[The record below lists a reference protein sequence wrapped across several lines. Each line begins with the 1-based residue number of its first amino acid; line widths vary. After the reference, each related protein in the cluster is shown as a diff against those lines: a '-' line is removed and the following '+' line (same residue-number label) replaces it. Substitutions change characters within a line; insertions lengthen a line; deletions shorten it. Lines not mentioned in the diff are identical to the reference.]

1 MPINRF
7 DRFTPKDYSWNT
19 PVMKL
24 PEFDAAEFDSALNQ
38 NQQQLDQLSLL
49 SEKAPKVLQTQ
60 EDLDLYN
67 SYKSDVEKGL
77 QNVTEAYTKGVNSG
91 QLAYKNFL
99 GQVRKDWGP
108 TGRATALQN
117 RYDSYQAALKS
128 TEDYFKDDASPVNKT
143 LAKKQLQDSLLKPIN
158 YDPHTGTYNQI
169 GSPELY
175 KNPDINKA
183 VDEMLKEIKANGD
196 TRFLGDE
203 NKSWWLQKITTE
215 TREPERIKLAYQ
227 ALTQQ
232 PEFASQIERDA
243 QYKALQVDPKK
254 YQQQYELNQNLAYS
268 QLDKTAAAANNSDD
282 PTKIKQ
288 WQNHL
293 RENGYNI
300 DSDGKWGKQTED
312 ATKQYLKDQKTQ
324 VNDNIKGF
332 DLNSQLKSEVNKSY
346 LGYAL
351 RGAYQKKDTD
361 LIFNQAK
368 KALMENARKLEENKI
383 NRDRLNFEYAAKDQ
397 SQILAVDGIAVQLP
411 EMQKQYQDLKKQRD
425 QYKTQTDEML
435 KKSDTF
441 KGWDLANVGQAYL
454 KWQKVQGNTEA
465 EKKANFKEM
474 LNKDGSYPFT
484 DAQVD
489 QIYQEMNVPDGAL
502 KSTLQ
507 AYNQM
512 QTEVSRFEEGQ
523 EHIASQYITTPEGAN
538 TIKLINDFRQ
548 PGEDDSQLL
557 SRALLNPEQF
567 ERNKTQASKV
577 GGISVVDFPNPAE
590 QVKQRFEGD
599 VKRQQKAGKM
609 YDWGVLGTTE
619 IYAGTKDT
627 TLKPI
632 FDMTK
637 QAIENGSG
645 NNFSTFG
652 LTGLR
657 FKDNKGE
664 ELPEGEAKKV
674 NQVAVTKDSNGN
686 PILKVGVTV
695 TKKDGKTKD
704 GYTEIALV
712 PGSSL
717 LQEVESGLTNAY
729 IAKMNSGE
737 KISAQG
743 ILDNLDAIHGK
754 NGFTEAA
761 IDVQVKGLK
770 FNNTFD
776 EGLMVANKTA
786 NGQIE
791 IVPIS
796 SLGWKS
802 KDLGYDENINGI
814 NYETHGILA
823 KDGSTKVANVVID
836 PNTGA
841 RVLVPSL
848 DGKSTY
854 RSASGVSKNRL
865 GTKILSQAQVQV
877 TKTKN

>member
-1 MPINRF
+1 MAINRF
-7 DRFTPKDYSWNT
+7 DKFTPKDYSWNT
-19 PVMKL
+19 PIMKL
-24 PEFDAAEFDSALNQ
+24 PEFDTVGFDSILNQ
-38 NQQQLDQLSLL
+38 NQQQLDQVSLL

-77 QNVTEAYTKGVNSG
+77 QGVTEAYTKGVNSG

-99 GQVRKDWGP
+99 GQIRKDWGP
-108 TGRATALQN
+108 TGRASALQN

-128 TEDYFKDDASPVNKT
+128 TEDYFKDDTSPVNKT
-143 LAKKQLQDSLLKPIN
+143 LAKKQLQESLLKPIN
-158 YDPHTGTYNQI
+158 YDPNTGTYNQI
-169 GSPELY
+169 GQPELY
-175 KNPDINKA
+175 KNPDVNKA
-183 VDEMLKEIKANGD
+183 IDEMLKEIKANGD

-203 NKSWWLQKITTE
+203 NKSWWIKKIQTE
-215 TREPERIKLAYQ
+215 TREPERIRLAYQ
-227 ALTQQ
+227 ALSSQ
-232 PEFASQIERDA
+232 PEFASQIDRDT

-254 YQQQYELNQNLAYS
+254 YQQQYELNQNLTIS
-268 QLDKTAAAANNSDD
+268 QLEKTVKDVQSGD

-288 WQNHL
+288 WQNQL
-293 RENGYNI
+293 REAGYNI
-300 DSDGKWGKQTED
+300 DNDGKWGSNTEK
-312 ATKQYLKDQKTQ
+312 ATQEFLAQQKSLAA
-324 VNDNIKGF
+324 DNIKNF
-332 DLNSQLKSEVNKSY
+332 DLTSHLRNEVSNSY
-346 LGYAL
+346 LNYAL
-351 RGAYQKKDTD
+351 RGAYEKRDID
-361 LIFNQAK
+361 PIFNQAK
-368 KALMENARKLEENKI
+368 KAIMENARKLEENKI

-411 EMQKQYQDLKKQRD
+411 EIQKQYQDLKKQRD

-465 EKKANFKEM
+465 EKKANFKAL
-474 LNKDGSYPFT
+474 LNQDGSYPFT

-523 EHIASQYITTPEGAN
+523 SQIASQYINTPEGKNAITN
-538 TIKLINDFRQ
+538 LRKEAPENLR
-548 PGEDDSQLL
+548 GL
-557 SRALLNPEQF
+557 SDQELVDRSISNPEMF
-567 ERNKTQASKV
+567 EIYSYDPLGASIKNTRNPAKDFQSKMGSDIKTQ
-577 GGISVVDFPNPAE
+577 
-590 QVKQRFEGD
+590 
-599 VKRQQKAGKM
+599 GKNGMM

-657 FKDNKGE
+657 FKDNKGND
-664 ELPEGEAKKV
+664 LDQGEARKV
-674 NQVAVTKDSNGN
+674 NQVAVTKDQNGN
-686 PILKVGVTV
+686 PILKIGVSV

-712 PGSSL
+712 PGSSMAR
-717 LQEVESGLTNAY
+717 EVESGLTNAY
-729 IAKMNSGE
+729 IAKMNAGE
-737 KISAQG
+737 TIAAQG
-743 ILDNLDAIHGK
+743 LLDNLDAIHGK

-776 EGLMVANKTA
+776 EGLMTINKA
-786 NGQIE
+786 GE
-791 IVPIS
+791 VVPIS

-802 KDLGYDENINGI
+802 KNLGYDENINGI
-814 NYETHGILA
+814 NYETHGIIT
-823 KDGSTKVANVVID
+823 KDGSTKVANIVID
-836 PNTGA
+836 PSTGA
-841 RVLVPSL
+841 KVLVPSL
-848 DGKSTY
+848 DGKQVYS
-854 RSASGVSKNRL
+854 SASGISKNRL
-865 GTKILSQAQVQV
+865 GTKILSQAQVEV

>member
-1 MPINRF
+1 MINKY
-7 DRFTPKDYSWNT
+7 DKAVPKDWSWKT
-19 PVMKL
+19 AVPKL
-24 PEFDAAEFDSALNQ
+24 PELNVQAFDEVLGQQQSQIDQVGLLSSKQPNVLNNKADLEVYQQYKADTEKALN
-38 NQQQLDQLSLL
+38 DIS
-49 SEKAPKVLQTQ
+49 
-60 EDLDLYN
+60 
-67 SYKSDVEKGL
+67 
-77 QNVTEAYTKGVNSG
+77 TEYTKGVTSG
-91 QLAYKNFL
+91 QLAYKNYL
-99 GQVRKDWGP
+99 NQIRKDWSPG
-108 TGRATALQN
+108 GRADALNKRSEQ
-117 RYDSYQAALKS
+117 YQAGLKAIN
-128 TEDYFKDDASPVNKT
+128 DFYKDDPSPVNKT
-143 LAKKQLQDSLLKPIN
+143 LAKKQLQDQLANPIN
-158 YDPHTGTYNQI
+158 FDPQSGKYTNIGT
-169 GSPELY
+169 PELY

-183 VDEMLKEIKANGD
+183 IDEMLKEIKANGD

-268 QLDKTAAAANNSDD
+268 QLDKMAAAANNSDD

-300 DSDGKWGKQTED
+300 DRDGKWGKQTED

-324 VNDNIKGF
+324 VDDNIKEF
-332 DLNSQLKSEVNKSY
+332 DLNSQLKNEVNKSY

-465 EKKANFKEM
+465 EKKANFKAL
-474 LNKDGSYPFT
+474 LNQDGSYPFT

-523 EHIASQYITTPEGAN
+523 EHIASQYINTPEGAN

-599 VKRQQKAGKM
+599 VKRQQKSGKM

-657 FKDNKGE
+657 FKDNKGND
-664 ELPEGEAKKV
+664 LDEGEAKKV

-686 PILKVGVTV
+686 SILKVGVTV

-717 LQEVESGLTNAY
+717 LREVESGLTNAY
-729 IAKMNSGE
+729 IAKINSGE

-776 EGLMVANKTA
+776 EGLMTVNDA
-786 NGQIE
+786 GE
-791 IVPIS
+791 VVPIS

-802 KDLGYDENINGI
+802 KNLGYDENINGI
-814 NYETHGILA
+814 NYETHGILT

-848 DGKSTY
+848 DGKPTY

>member
-1 MPINRF
+1 MINKY
-7 DRFTPKDYSWNT
+7 DKSGPPKDWSWKT
-19 PVMKL
+19 AVPKL
-24 PEFDAAEFDSALNQ
+24 PELNVQAFDEVLGQQQSQIDQVGLLSSKQPNVLNNKADLEVYQQYKADTEKALN
-38 NQQQLDQLSLL
+38 DIS
-49 SEKAPKVLQTQ
+49 
-60 EDLDLYN
+60 
-67 SYKSDVEKGL
+67 
-77 QNVTEAYTKGVNSG
+77 TEYTKGVTSG
-91 QLAYKNFL
+91 QLAYKNYL
-99 GQVRKDWGP
+99 NQIRKDWSPG
-108 TGRATALQN
+108 GRADALNKRSEQ
-117 RYDSYQAALKS
+117 YQAGLKAI
-128 TEDYFKDDASPVNKT
+128 DDFYKDDSSPVNKT
-143 LAKKQLQDSLLKPIN
+143 LAKKQLQDQLANPIN
-158 YDPHTGTYNQI
+158 FDPQSGKYTNIGT
-169 GSPELY
+169 PELY

-203 NKSWWLQKITTE
+203 NKSWWLQKISTE

-227 ALTQQ
+227 ALSQQ
-232 PEFASQIERDA
+232 PEFASQIDRDT

-254 YQQQYELNQNLAYS
+254 YQQQYELNQNLALS
-268 QLDKTAAAANNSDD
+268 QLDKLAADAGKSDD
-282 PTKIKQ
+282 PTKVKQ
-288 WQNHL
+288 WQNYL

-324 VNDNIKGF
+324 VDDNIKGF
-332 DLNSQLKSEVNKSY
+332 DLNSQLKNEVNKSY

-351 RGAYQKKDTD
+351 RGAYEKKDTD

-411 EMQKQYQDLKKQRD
+411 EMQKQYEDLKKQRD
-425 QYKTQTDEML
+425 QYKTQTDDML

-523 EHIASQYITTPEGAN
+523 EHIAQQYNSTAEGKAALSQLRREAPPSLRGLSDEELTSKAITDPDLFEYKLPSGN
-538 TIKLINDFRQ
+538 TI
-548 PGEDDSQLL
+548 
-557 SRALLNPEQF
+557 
-567 ERNKTQASKV
+567 
-577 GGISVVDFPNPAE
+577 NPARAY
-590 QVKQRFEGD
+590 QNNKQAD
-599 VKRQQKAGKM
+599 IKRQTKNGQT
-609 YDWGVLGTTE
+609 YEWGVLGTTE

-657 FKDNKGE
+657 FKDNKGND
-664 ELPEGEAKKV
+664 LDQGEAKKV

-712 PGSSL
+712 PGSSMAR
-717 LQEVESGLTNAY
+717 EVQSGLTNAY
-729 IAKMNSGE
+729 ISKMNAGE
-737 KISAQG
+737 TVAAQG
-743 ILDNLDAIHGK
+743 ILDNLEAIQGK

-776 EGLMVANKTA
+776 EGLMTINNA
-786 NGQIE
+786 GE

-802 KDLGYDENINGI
+802 KNLGFDENISGRD
-814 NYETHGILA
+814 YETHGIIT
-823 KDGSTKVANVVID
+823 KDGSTKVADVIVD
-836 PNTGA
+836 PASGS
-841 RVLVPSL
+841 RILVPSL
-848 DGKSTY
+848 NGGITY
-854 RSASGVSKNRL
+854 NSAAGISKNRL
-865 GTKILSQAQVQV
+865 GKKILSQADVV
-877 TKTKN
+877 VNKTKQ